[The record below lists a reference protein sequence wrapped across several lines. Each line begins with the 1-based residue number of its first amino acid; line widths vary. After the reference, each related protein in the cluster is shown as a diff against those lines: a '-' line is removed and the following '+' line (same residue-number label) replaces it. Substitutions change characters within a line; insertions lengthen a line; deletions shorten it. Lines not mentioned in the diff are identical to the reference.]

1 MGSGL
6 RDTGKEK
13 EGFEEAWC
21 TSILPTAALLPTCTD
36 ATTLGANFTPHTAN
50 LVSLMA
56 TDGPML
62 MIMLVR
68 GRLGRGLI

>member
-1 MGSGL
+1 MGSEL
-6 RDTGKEK
+6 RDTGKERDSRQL
-13 EGFEEAWC
+13 GALPSYPLLLFCPLAPMPPRWAP
-21 TSILPTAALLPTCTD
+21 ILP
-36 ATTLGANFTPHTAN
+36 PHTAN